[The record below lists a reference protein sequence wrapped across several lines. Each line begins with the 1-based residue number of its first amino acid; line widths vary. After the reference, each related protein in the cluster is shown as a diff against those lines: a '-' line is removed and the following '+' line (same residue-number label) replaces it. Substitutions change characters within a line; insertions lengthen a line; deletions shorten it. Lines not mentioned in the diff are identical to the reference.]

1 MCICVY
7 IYIYI
12 YIYVCMCILL
22 FCYTVIRNVTIEE
35 DDLSPLQLAQHLSQT
50 EDRDKG
56 SNKYT
61 EKKLVL
67 GLSSVNH
74 YVVHSSNLVSIV
86 IYNC

>member
-1 MCICVY
+1 M
-7 IYIYI
+7 
-12 YIYVCMCILL
+12 
-22 FCYTVIRNVTIEE
+22 TIGE

-50 EDRDKG
+50 EDCDKG
-56 SNKYT
+56 SSNKYT